1 MNSKHFT
8 LFLLTGLML
17 SGCNTQIPTASCSAP
32 ETQKLLA
39 TLLTRQ
45 AQKLTVAKRDDLYDA
60 STLFGAVKV
69 NTLLAQLQIAVANVK
84 MIQEDSNSRQS
95 FCTGVLQVT
104 VPTAILD
111 DVAYVRDALRQP
123 TIAQFASQ
131 LNIENSHN
139 VFSQNL
145 EYHAEYTLQP
155 NGGGK
160 DLHVGFKNEA
170 WVHLLDEIVTSAL
183 LKPTLNEQEVGS
195 VQLHEQPNPE
205 VKPVN
210 PEVKELAKL
219 DAEKPSAMTH
229 KSGLDKLNAELLEE
243 EQAQKTLSQE
253 PKDHVSEQVAP
264 TLVPPVTTTKPKA
277 PSFDCSK
284 AKKPTD
290 MTVCANPKLVDLDVK
305 NLQLYKKAKSKN
317 AAATKAIFL
326 ASIKSKYACGTD
338 IGCIEEVYQKSIVNY
353 GCVVSTLNSMENQHQ
368 VGMVCAF

>member
-1 MNSKHFT
+1 M
-8 LFLLTGLML
+8 
-17 SGCNTQIPTASCSAP
+17 
-32 ETQKLLA
+32 
-39 TLLTRQ
+39 
-45 AQKLTVAKRDDLYDA
+45 
-60 STLFGAVKV
+60 
-69 NTLLAQLQIAVANVK
+69 AQLQIAVANIK
-84 MIQEDSNSRQS
+84 ETQEDSNSRQS

-104 VPTAILD
+104 VPKAILA
-111 DVAYVRDALRQP
+111 DVAYVRDALRKP
-123 TIAQFASQ
+123 TIAQLASQ

-229 KSGLDKLNAELLEE
+229 RPGLDKLNAELLEE

-253 PKDHVSEQVAP
+253 PKDHVCEQVAP
-264 TLVPPVTTTKPKA
+264 TWVPPVPSTKPKS

-290 MTVCANPKLVDLDVK
+290 MTVCANSKLVDLDVR
-305 NLQLYKKAKSKN
+305 NNQFYKKAKSKN

-326 ASIKSKYACGTD
+326 ASIKSKYACGTPLCQYD
-338 IGCIEEVYQKSIVNY
+338 LRHLPLGN
-353 GCVVSTLNSMENQHQ
+353 
-368 VGMVCAF
+368 

>member
-17 SGCNTQIPTASCSAP
+17 SGCNTQIPTASCSSP

-60 STLFGAVKV
+60 SSLFGAVKV

-84 MIQEDSNSRQS
+84 MNQEDSNSRQS
-95 FCTGVLQVT
+95 FCTGILQVT
-104 VPTAILD
+104 VPTTILV
-111 DVAYVRDALRQP
+111 DVTYVRDALRQP
-123 TIAQFASQ
+123 TIAQIASQ
-131 LNIENSHN
+131 LNIANSHN
-139 VFSQNL
+139 VFSQNV

-170 WVHLLDEIVTSAL
+170 WVHLLDEIATSAL
-183 LKPTLNEQEVGS
+183 MKPTLNEQEVGS
-195 VQLHEQPNPE
+195 VQLHEQPKPG

-210 PEVKELAKL
+210 HEVKELAKL

-229 KSGLDKLNAELLEE
+229 RPGLDKFNAELLEE

-253 PKDHVSEQVAP
+253 PKHHVSEQVAP
-264 TLVPPVTTTKPKA
+264 TL
-277 PSFDCSK
+277 
-284 AKKPTD
+284 
-290 MTVCANPKLVDLDVK
+290 
-305 NLQLYKKAKSKN
+305 
-317 AAATKAIFL
+317 
-326 ASIKSKYACGTD
+326 
-338 IGCIEEVYQKSIVNY
+338 
-353 GCVVSTLNSMENQHQ
+353 
-368 VGMVCAF
+368 